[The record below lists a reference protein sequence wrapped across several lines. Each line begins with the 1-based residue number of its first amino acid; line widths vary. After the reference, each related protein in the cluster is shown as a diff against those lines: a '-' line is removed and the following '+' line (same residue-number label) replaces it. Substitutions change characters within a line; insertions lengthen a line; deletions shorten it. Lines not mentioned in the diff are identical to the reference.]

1 MLLLGGEQDRKVSL
15 RTTDLHE
22 DKHKLIRMKQVEKK
36 KPETENQDP
45 KTFEHHLKHKSH

>member
-1 MLLLGGEQDRKVSL
+1 MLLLGGEQDRTVSL

-36 KPETENQDP
+36 NQ
-45 KTFEHHLKHKSH
+45 KLRTKILKRLSTT

>member
-36 KPETENQDP
+36 NQ
-45 KTFEHHLKHKSH
+45 KLRTKILKRLSTT